1 MHKEPADR
9 PCASSPINST
19 SQLDELGKHGI
30 VRFRH
35 FVSDS
40 TSATGER
47 EMTTIS
53 DKIMRRVVS
62 KSKRH
67 ERWVCTPTDFP
78 DIGSRTAVNQAL
90 SRLVKR
96 GDLRRVGRGLYDKPR
111 YNPILKGEAP
121 ANVRSAVEAIV
132 RRDGIRVMRDGI
144 VFANMLRLTNAVPA
158 HTAYVTDGATRNIQV
173 DGRTIR
179 LRHAGPNVM
188 RWFGKPSAP
197 VAQAL
202 RWLGP
207 LASQDKDIIPI
218 LKRILPD
225 DVKRDLIQNSAYLPP
240 WAETI
245 AQAVAGSLRRRTER
259 GMPQASV
266 PRPTERRHR

>member
-1 MHKEPADR
+1 
-9 PCASSPINST
+9 
-19 SQLDELGKHGI
+19 
-30 VRFRH
+30 
-35 FVSDS
+35 
-40 TSATGER
+40 
-47 EMTTIS
+47 MTTIF

-90 SRLVKR
+90 SRLVKS

-111 YNPILKGEAP
+111 YNPVLKGEAP

-132 RRDGIRVMRDGI
+132 RRDGIRVMSDGI

-188 RWFGKPSAP
+188 RWFG
-197 VAQAL
+197 
-202 RWLGP
+202 P

-245 AQAVAGSLRRRTER
+245 AQAVAGEFAKTD
-259 GMPQASV
+259 
-266 PRPTERRHR
+266 